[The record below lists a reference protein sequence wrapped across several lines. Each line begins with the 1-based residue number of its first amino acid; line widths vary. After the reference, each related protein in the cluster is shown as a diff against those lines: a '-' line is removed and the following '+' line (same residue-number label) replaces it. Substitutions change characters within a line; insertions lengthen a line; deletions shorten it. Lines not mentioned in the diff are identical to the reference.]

1 MITLKYEEQLL
12 STFYNSCSQMTFLS
26 YSTLPTSH
34 LPPHCLSSTKQL
46 TVQNHTMAGQ
56 YLANSSSQIEV
67 PHVFRMEK
75 FKSLDLYEITI
86 DKLQQFLADGRLTS
100 VEYVKFCLDRIHK
113 VGKTS
118 HEP

>member
-12 STFYNSCSQMTFLS
+12 STFYNSCSQITFLS
-26 YSTLPTSH
+26 YPTLPTSH

-46 TVQNHTMAGQ
+46 TVQNHTMALQ
-56 YLANSSSQIEV
+56 FLAYSPSQIEV

-75 FKSLDLYEITI
+75 FKSLDLDEITI
-86 DKLQQFLADGRLTS
+86 DKLQHLLADARLTS